1 MPRQSLGPRLVRRN
15 GKPSFYVRYIDETT
29 GKPKD
34 LSTGTRDSVEA
45 QEFLEDFMRERRLAR
60 SGQAKAPNRVKIAD
74 VMDRFHQQLVK
85 EGRGDRFYHS
95 MVHILAFWKDDCLN
109 RITPALVSD
118 YVRTNIR
125 DNEGDGRSRATIRRE
140 LSDMRAAVNHAIRE
154 HMVRPIVF
162 PRLPRDGAPRTRW
175 LVRDEFDRMFAE
187 AANEYRTAEPLQR
200 FLMIAYYTGAR
211 SGAIVDLRWDKIDF
225 DRNIIDF
232 TVPDDGGL
240 EVKRKPRAVTPM
252 APPLR
257 QYLLKRFQEYDEVP
271 DYVLHQKKD
280 PKRRVKSVA
289 KGFRATAARLGLVD
303 VSPHTLRHTRVSE
316 LRNMGMH
323 SHQVDAFLAM
333 SEQTQNRVYT
343 HAREEDLQS
352 MAALIS

>member
-15 GKPSFYVRYIDETT
+15 GKPSYYVRYIDEET

-34 LSTGTRDSVEA
+34 LSTGTRNSVEA
-45 QEFLEDFMRERRLAR
+45 QEFLEDFMRERRLAH
-60 SGQAKAPNRVKIAD
+60 SGHARAPNRVKIAD
-74 VMDRFHQQLVK
+74 VMDVFHRHLTK

-118 YVRTNIR
+118 YIRTNIR
-125 DNEGDGRSRATIRRE
+125 DNEGDGRSRSTIRRE
-140 LSDMRAAVNHAIRE
+140 LSDLRAAVNHAIRE
-154 HMVRPIVF
+154 HIVRPIVF

-175 LVRDEFDRMFAE
+175 LTRDEFELMFAE
-187 AANEYRTAEPLQR
+187 AAKEYRTAEPLQR

-211 SGAIVDLRWDKIDF
+211 SGAVIDLRWDDIDF
-225 DRNIIDF
+225 EKNLIDF
-232 TVPDDGGL
+232 TIPDNGGV

-257 QYLLKRFQEYDEVP
+257 HYLLQRLEAYDEVP
-271 DYVLHQKKD
+271 EYVFHQKRD
-280 PKRRVKSVA
+280 ISRRVKSVA
-289 KGFRATAARLGLVD
+289 KGFGTTAERLGLED

-343 HAREEDLQS
+343 HAREEDLQT